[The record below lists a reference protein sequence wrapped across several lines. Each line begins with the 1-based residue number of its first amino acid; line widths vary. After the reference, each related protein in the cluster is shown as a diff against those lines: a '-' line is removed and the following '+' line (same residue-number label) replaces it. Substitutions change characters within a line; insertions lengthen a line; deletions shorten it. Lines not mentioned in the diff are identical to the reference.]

1 MKYIFMIMLLG
12 AIWLLSASEQGVI
25 GSWGYW
31 TSLGIAGAIVV
42 CQLIVDH
49 LSRRGVEVM
58 QYWTCPECG
67 ANLDPGEKC
76 DCEKNKKCPV
86 RVEPRDGT
94 NNK

>member
-1 MKYIFMIMLLG
+1 MALVGERTRSNWKLGLLDESWDSRCNCG
-12 AIWLLSASEQGVI
+12 VSAYCGTLVKK
-25 GSWGYW
+25 
-31 TSLGIAGAIVV
+31 
-42 CQLIVDH
+42 
-49 LSRRGVEVM
+49 GVEVM